1 MSVIYSYSY
10 CSQSMRLQC
19 PTCLELFTPEDDL
32 QCPPCGHVFHRHCI
46 HEWFNYK
53 RASGDREDCPQCRT
67 VTKIQKLRRIYPA
80 EAYDESQEE
89 SEEDLHVQ
97 IEEIQNQ
104 LHIKEG
110 VIDVLLDRVEE
121 LQSNLEELELEL
133 YEQTKEFKRYQIAT
147 YNHIM
152 NNDKVLRQNYKFVKY
167 KSEEPLKTKLRE
179 TESQRK
185 EEERGRKQTEKY
197 FFASV
202 AINALLFGLG
212 VSYHYNALL
221 NDV

>member
-1 MSVIYSYSY
+1 M
-10 CSQSMRLQC
+10 
-19 PTCLELFTPEDDL
+19 
-32 QCPPCGHVFHRHCI
+32 
-46 HEWFNYK
+46 
-53 RASGDREDCPQCRT
+53 
-67 VTKIQKLRRIYPA
+67 
-80 EAYDESQEE
+80 EE

-110 VIDVLLDRVEE
+110 VINVLLDRVEE
-121 LQSNLEELELEL
+121 LESNLEELELEL

-185 EEERGRKQTEKY
+185 EEERGRKPTQKY

-202 AINALLFGLG
+202 AINVLLFGLG